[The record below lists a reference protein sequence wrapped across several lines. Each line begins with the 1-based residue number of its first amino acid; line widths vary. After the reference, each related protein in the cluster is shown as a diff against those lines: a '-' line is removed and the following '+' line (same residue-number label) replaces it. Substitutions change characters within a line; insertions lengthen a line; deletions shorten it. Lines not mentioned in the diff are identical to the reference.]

1 MGGDGWSFSSITGSA
16 TPAIRERET
25 ERERERETERERER
39 ETELEAVSTQTTD
52 DTPTDYP
59 VIKLI
64 NGSVRVLHYFSTGFS
79 TKLLLLHNKPRDLSK
94 KKQ

>member
-16 TPAIRERET
+16 TPAIRERQ
-25 ERERERETERERER
+25 RERET

-64 NGSVRVLHYFSTGFS
+64 NGSVRILYYFSTGFS